1 MIVVMMQHINA
12 LNVLLRRIPAS
23 IRIDRLRTHQA
34 GKADL
39 QFLFQQYAHAEL
51 PGFTYEE
58 WDCQFQLLLDEA
70 RQMIQSMR
78 SSIAQ
83 RNIVCTPSDEEL
95 VFYTV
100 LRLAKEFISMDGEQ
114 PVCRI
119 EHLSAWRK
127 AYLSLGQDL
136 FVCAYLAWYDAAQDI
151 DRQDFTWPAVINTD
165 HIGLNT
171 LLSQQ
176 VAENHQHLF
185 GSSQT
190 FGLSWCH
197 IMNDARVHR
206 KLDVGEKGSFEN
218 LLEPAVLADSTHKL
232 LSMKECATYASR
244 YRLELFD
251 WIMGIKTGSDSWTNE
266 IEPAMGL
273 QESIQW
279 HRQDYGAQVPQQD
292 GSSAQLDYALTYSLF
307 NYAPNAAYRA
317 LAGERCLL
325 YRCFRRLFQG
335 ALLDDEADIPLKLCL
350 YLQLK
355 ALIRSEIIQTNG
367 MTGFRNFQ
375 KYQDRKMLLCNTP
388 YYQAELI
395 RMGIAAPMLEGT
407 VVSLETRITPKDTAK
422 ENRDFVATIDRY
434 AQYSWY
440 NQTEVPF
447 PMPATDPK
455 DPKASSW
462 HYGLQPYFYVFHFIK
477 GPDPLPKDVH
487 ELVIACRHEAKR
499 KEIKKQAVALAQAL
513 SIYPNFSRRIRG
525 IDAASSEIGCP
536 PEVFAQA
543 YRFLRNFSAKTYA
556 IPSILH
562 PPSMPRLGLTYHAGE
577 DFLDIA
583 SGLRSIDEA
592 VTLLKLQRG
601 DRIGHALCLG
611 IEPTAYYDGKHQ
623 HILVTKQDRL
633 DDLVWLLFRSRELDV
648 RIDHMLFRRLLD
660 EAEQLL
666 QDLYGS
672 LLQEAHNLD
681 LGMQIARL
689 RQTSLQ
695 EDAER
700 LLKNL
705 GSPMVQNRGM
715 FVTLAQYHNAMKLR
729 GDNPYCYVSGEK
741 FEAPQALM
749 DHYESFAWE
758 KSIELDEYRQSET
771 IVHLIHLYHFSAE
784 VKHKGNAVFPVKI
797 DEEYIHLMWEMQERM
812 QHNLH
817 QRGIVVECNPS
828 SNVQVGTFRS
838 YQQHPMFRFYNHG
851 LKPDEKTDCGAK
863 QMHICI
869 NTDDLGVF
877 DTSQEFEYAMVF
889 DALKQCLDDKG
900 HQVYC
905 EADILRYL
913 EEIRQMG
920 FQAVFPNNEVRQQR
934 RKQRMLTNYNH
945 ATTDTRTPP

>member
-23 IRIDRLRTHQA
+23 IRLDRLRTHQA

-83 RNIVCTPSDEEL
+83 RNTVCTPSDEEL

-100 LRLAKEFISMDGEQ
+100 LRLAKELISMDGEQ

-251 WIMGIKTGSDSWTNE
+251 WIMGIKTGADSWTNE

-279 HRQDYGAQVPQQD
+279 HRRDYGAQVPQQD
-292 GSSAQLDYALTYSLF
+292 GSSAQLDYALTYSLY

-325 YRCFRRLFQG
+325 YRCFRRFFQG
-335 ALLDDEADIPLKLCL
+335 SLLVDEADFPLKLCL

-355 ALIRSEIIQTNG
+355 ALIRSELIQTNG
-367 MTGFRNFQ
+367 MTGFQNFQ
-375 KYQDRKMLLCNTP
+375 KYQDRKMLLCNTS

-407 VVSLETRITPKDTAK
+407 VVSLETRIAPKNTAK
-422 ENRDFVATIDRY
+422 ENRDFIANIDRY

-440 NQTEVPF
+440 NQTNALF
-447 PMPATDPK
+447 PMPATGQK
-455 DPKASSW
+455 APKASSW
-462 HYGLQPYFYVFHFIK
+462 HSGLQPYFYVFHFIK
-477 GPDPLPKDVH
+477 GPDALPKAIRNH
-487 ELVIACRHEAKR
+487 IATKVL
-499 KEIKKQAVALAQAL
+499 QMLA
-513 SIYPNFSRRIRG
+513 
-525 IDAASSEIGCP
+525 
-536 PEVFAQA
+536 
-543 YRFLRNFSAKTYA
+543 
-556 IPSILH
+556 
-562 PPSMPRLGLTYHAGE
+562 
-577 DFLDIA
+577 
-583 SGLRSIDEA
+583 
-592 VTLLKLQRG
+592 TL
-601 DRIGHALCLG
+601 
-611 IEPTAYYDGKHQ
+611 
-623 HILVTKQDRL
+623 
-633 DDLVWLLFRSRELDV
+633 
-648 RIDHMLFRRLLD
+648 
-660 EAEQLL
+660 
-666 QDLYGS
+666 
-672 LLQEAHNLD
+672 
-681 LGMQIARL
+681 
-689 RQTSLQ
+689 
-695 EDAER
+695 
-700 LLKNL
+700 
-705 GSPMVQNRGM
+705 
-715 FVTLAQYHNAMKLR
+715 
-729 GDNPYCYVSGEK
+729 
-741 FEAPQALM
+741 
-749 DHYESFAWE
+749 
-758 KSIELDEYRQSET
+758 
-771 IVHLIHLYHFSAE
+771 
-784 VKHKGNAVFPVKI
+784 
-797 DEEYIHLMWEMQERM
+797 
-812 QHNLH
+812 
-817 QRGIVVECNPS
+817 
-828 SNVQVGTFRS
+828 
-838 YQQHPMFRFYNHG
+838 
-851 LKPDEKTDCGAK
+851 
-863 QMHICI
+863 
-869 NTDDLGVF
+869 
-877 DTSQEFEYAMVF
+877 
-889 DALKQCLDDKG
+889 
-900 HQVYC
+900 
-905 EADILRYL
+905 
-913 EEIRQMG
+913 
-920 FQAVFPNNEVRQQR
+920 
-934 RKQRMLTNYNH
+934 
-945 ATTDTRTPP
+945 

>member
-1 MIVVMMQHINA
+1 MMQHIKA

-23 IRIDRLRTHQA
+23 IRLDRLRTHQA

-39 QFLFQQYAHAEL
+39 QSLFQQYAHTEL
-51 PGFTYEE
+51 PGFTHEE
-58 WDCQFQLLLDEA
+58 WNCQFRLLSDEA
-70 RQMIQSMR
+70 MRMIQSMGR
-78 SSIAQ
+78 SMAQ
-83 RNIVCTPSDEEL
+83 RYKVCIPSEEEL
-95 VFYTV
+95 VIYTV
-100 LRLAKEFISMDGEQ
+100 LRLAKKFISMDGEL

-119 EHLSAWRK
+119 EHLSAWRR

-151 DRQDFTWPAVINTD
+151 DRQNFTWPAVINTD

-197 IMNDARVHR
+197 IMNDAQVHR
-206 KLDVGEKGSFEN
+206 KLDVGEKGSFEK
-218 LLEPAVLADSTHKL
+218 LLEPAVLTDSTHKI
-232 LSMKECATYASR
+232 LSMKECATYACR

-273 QESIQW
+273 QESIQC
-279 HRQDYGAQVPQQD
+279 HLQVYGAQVPQQD
-292 GSSAQLDYALTYSLF
+292 GSSAQLDYALTYSIY

-325 YRCFRRLFQG
+325 YQCFRRFFQG
-335 ALLDDEADIPLKLCL
+335 NLLDDEADIPLKLCL

-375 KYQDRKMLLCNTP
+375 KYQDRKMLLCNTH

-407 VVSLETRITPKDTAK
+407 VVSLETRIAPKNTVK
-422 ENRDFVATIDRY
+422 ENRDFIAAIDRY

-440 NQTEVPF
+440 NQAEAMF
-447 PMPATDPK
+447 PMPATHQK
-455 DPKASSW
+455 DHKAGPL

-477 GPDPLPKDVH
+477 GPDALPKDGY
-487 ELVIACRHEAKR
+487 ELVVACRHDAKR
-499 KEIKKQAVALAQAL
+499 KEIRKQAVALAQAL
-513 SIYPNFSRRIRG
+513 SIYPNFARRIRG
-525 IDAASSEIGCP
+525 IDAASNEIGCP

-556 IPSILH
+556 ISSILH

-577 DFLDIA
+577 DFMDIA

-601 DRIGHALCLG
+601 DRIGHALALG
-611 IEPTAYYDGKHQ
+611 IEPAAYYEGKHQ
-623 HILVTKQDRL
+623 HILVTKQERL
-633 DDLVWLLFRSRELDV
+633 DDLVWLLFHSRELDV
-648 RIDHMLFRRLLD
+648 RIDHMLYRRLRD
-660 EAEQLL
+660 EAERLL
-666 QDLYGS
+666 QELYGS
-672 LLQEAHNLD
+672 LLQDE
-681 LGMQIARL
+681 
-689 RQTSLQ
+689 
-695 EDAER
+695 
-700 LLKNL
+700 
-705 GSPMVQNRGM
+705 GSV
-715 FVTLAQYHNAMKLR
+715 VTLAQYHDAMKLR

-741 FEAPQALM
+741 FEAPQVLM

-758 KSIELDEYRQSET
+758 KSMELDECRRSKM
-771 IVHLIHLYHFSAE
+771 IVRLIHLYHFSAE
-784 VKHKGNAVFPVKI
+784 VKRKGNAVFPVKI
-797 DEEYIHLMWEMQERM
+797 NEEYIRLMWEMQERM
-812 QHNLH
+812 QHDLH
-817 QRGIVVECNPS
+817 QRGIVIECNPS
-828 SNVQVGTFRS
+828 SNVQIGTFHS
-838 YQQHPMFRFYNHG
+838 YQQHPMFRFYNYG
-851 LKPDEKTDCGAK
+851 LNPDAKADNKVK

-889 DALKQCLDDKG
+889 DALKQCVDDKG